1 MSCLRKR
8 FNCLENG
15 RQYSTGFFNRYLQ
28 HVWDK
33 HSTSQ
38 SSSHKCNISSCVK
51 RHRNLQGFQKHV
63 KHEHKWFFEKYMII
77 LGDSWNYMPPIL
89 FPSSAKRIATQM
101 LATEKL
107 SGRKDFVLR
116 GFVCDIIRPNK
127 KLLVQS

>member
-15 RQYSTGFFNRYLQ
+15 RQYSTGFLTGICSMYGIN
-28 HVWDK
+28 
-33 HSTSQ
+33 STSQ
-38 SSSHKCNISSCVK
+38 SSSHKCNISGCVK
-51 RHRNLQGFQKHV
+51 RHRNLQGFQKRV
-63 KHEHKWFFEKYMII
+63 KREHKWFFEKYMII

-107 SGRKDFVLR
+107 SGRKYFVLR
-116 GFVCDIIRPNK
+116 GFVCDIIRPSK
-127 KLLVQS
+127 KLPVQS